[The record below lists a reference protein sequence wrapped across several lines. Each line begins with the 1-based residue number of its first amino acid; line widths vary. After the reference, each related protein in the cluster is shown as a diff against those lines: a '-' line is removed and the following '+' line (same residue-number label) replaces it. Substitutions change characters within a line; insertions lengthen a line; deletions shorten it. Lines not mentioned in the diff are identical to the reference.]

1 MVAQR
6 HDAMYKLVLSVP
18 ANVASLLRAVLPPE
32 LIARL
37 DLEHLRL
44 VPGSFVDEDLRQR
57 HSDIL
62 MRTRLRGD
70 DGDGRVEPEVL
81 VYCLIE
87 HQSRPDPLMPLRILE
102 YLVKIWRRHTD
113 RHASTTALP
122 MVLPVVLYQGDE
134 PWEHSTELLDLIDV
148 DPTTAELAER
158 FLPRFEFALDDET
171 EVDVEQLRRR
181 PFTRQLRATVRM
193 GQVIRT
199 HTYDVTVVL
208 DGEDI
213 QDLRGLQEEDG
224 GQKVLHALLAYILSG
239 SKTPME
245 RLAEFA
251 AQVGPETRELVVTT
265 AEQLEARGQ
274 ARGRLEEAARLLK
287 RLLARKFG
295 PVPDRLLARVDA
307 APLEQ
312 LETWSDLII
321 DATTLDDV
329 FA

>member
-1 MVAQR
+1 
-6 HDAMYKLVLSVP
+6 MYKLVLSVP
-18 ANVASLLRAVLPPE
+18 ANVASLLRVVLPPE

-62 MRTRLRGD
+62 MRTRLLTP
-70 DGDGRVEPEVL
+70 DGDGGAAREVL

-87 HQSRPDPLMPLRILE
+87 HQSTPDPLMPLRVLE

-113 RHASTTALP
+113 RHPKTTALP
-122 MVLPVVLYQGDE
+122 MMLPVVLYQGDE

-158 FLPRFEFALDDET
+158 FLPRFAFVLDDET

-181 PFTRQLRATVRM
+181 PRQLRATVRV

-199 HTYDVTVVL
+199 HTYDVTAAL

-213 QDLRGLQEEDG
+213 QDLRGLLEEDG

-239 SKTPME
+239 SKTHME

-251 AQVGPETRELVVTT
+251 VQVGPEARELVVTT
-265 AEQLEARGQ
+265 AEQLEARGRAKGLAEGQ
-274 ARGRLEEAARLLK
+274 AKGRAEEAARLLK

-295 PVPDRLLARVDA
+295 PVPDHLRARVDT

-312 LETWSDLII
+312 LEAWSDQII

>member
-1 MVAQR
+1 
-6 HDAMYKLVLSVP
+6 
-18 ANVASLLRAVLPPE
+18 
-32 LIARL
+32 
-37 DLEHLRL
+37 
-44 VPGSFVDEDLRQR
+44 
-57 HSDIL
+57 
-62 MRTRLRGD
+62 
-70 DGDGRVEPEVL
+70 
-81 VYCLIE
+81 
-87 HQSRPDPLMPLRILE
+87 
-102 YLVKIWRRHTD
+102 
-113 RHASTTALP
+113 
-122 MVLPVVLYQGDE
+122 
-134 PWEHSTELLDLIDV
+134 
-148 DPTTAELAER
+148 
-158 FLPRFEFALDDET
+158 
-171 EVDVEQLRRR
+171 
-181 PFTRQLRATVRM
+181 M

-213 QDLRGLQEEDG
+213 QDLRGLQEEDDG

-265 AEQLEARGQ
+265 AEQLEARGRAEGQ

-287 RLLARKFG
+287 RQLARKFG
-295 PVPDRLLARVDA
+295 PVPDHLLARVDA

-312 LETWSDLII
+312 LETWSDQII